1 MHGAHVFVASYNLV
15 NIMKAACHSSNNNQE
30 AQQRSR
36 ILSNFVSR
44 NELAPTV
51 CQIALELDINARD
64 ATLSTLLHLAARNVA
79 LETAQYLLDYG
90 AKGNM
95 FDEDGNS
102 PFSDAVW
109 ADEPSLA
116 KLLID
121 RDEAYERCRP
131 AENRITS
138 LH

>member
-95 FDEDGNS
+95 FDED
-102 PFSDAVW
+102 
-109 ADEPSLA
+109 
-116 KLLID
+116 
-121 RDEAYERCRP
+121 
-131 AENRITS
+131 
-138 LH
+138 